1 MVGLAVLHH
10 EVGLL
15 AMPGRTCVQVA
26 SRGDRLG
33 IGPVLGAHFLAQ

>member
-15 AMPGRTCVQVA
+15 TMPGRACVRIA
-26 SRGDRLG
+26 SCGDRLG